1 MFPST
6 PILHRQKPSLA
17 PNDKNITAKNM
28 KTGSPFFC
36 RPSFCRLILTTL
48 LLAPLAVL
56 HAAEPVTSPG
66 DRNLPITQIY
76 PPQAFYH
83 NGKGGRVLDVT
94 KPPFNAKGDGKT
106 DDTQALCDAM
116 RFVRD
121 HYEDMAGNGYSYC
134 NYKYDR
140 NWIIY
145 LPNGE
150 YLVSNTISQGWPARA
165 YDIKKGWAHC
175 GRVEVA
181 SPEAETPELELR
193 GERNYGIRVVG
204 QSRQGT
210 MIRLKDQ
217 CPGFEKGKENAL
229 LQFYLL
235 KNGSSINQGNY
246 AQNLTLY
253 TGKGNPGAVGMKWN
267 ASNWGGIYN
276 VALRSGD
283 GSGRAGLMMDRR
295 NAHGYQHDLVVDGFD
310 VGVEMAAGAVSNV
323 VLEYATLTNQRQAAV
338 RVSKNETFCGRKLLV
353 KNAPMVL
360 RAAGSA
366 HAVLLDC
373 EAVSEKSV
381 GPAIAVEGGHL
392 LARDIRLS
400 GYASAVA
407 KDKQPVVA
415 GDFIE
420 EYVSGT
426 PVSAYADGPTK
437 TLRLPVKETPV
448 ILPESDLSK
457 WASVDDF
464 GAKGDGITDDTEPVQ
479 RAMNSGKPVVWF
491 PKACYAI
498 NGTVAIPATVRE
510 VAFLWSSVYRTD
522 PAQPTNLTMRQ
533 AGELLIKGEPPE
545 AVKPALFRVAQGSDQ
560 PLLIRQG
567 FHAGSVFLDHE
578 AQRPVILDDM
588 VTAFQHARYVAGTP
602 GILFPGAAAQKT
614 SLWRLYRNTKPD
626 GAPKEVFANMVQ
638 GFAGGGED
646 ACLAVQNVHA
656 WVRQLDNEYYTV
668 EVAFQHSDAW
678 ILGYKGEMATASG
691 TFFHASDQ
699 SRLELLGGLY
709 HPRNGESSL
718 PLVVSID
725 SEVALSL
732 NAFGGSKLNV
742 PVQSVIL
749 RDQRK
754 GQVTEVPDTRFEP
767 RRTLAPGEK
776 MIPLLTNT
784 PK

>member
-1 MFPST
+1 
-6 PILHRQKPSLA
+6 
-17 PNDKNITAKNM
+17 M
-28 KTGSPFFC
+28 KTT
-36 RPSFCRLILTTL
+36 LTLLTTL
-48 LLAPLAVL
+48 LLAPLATL
-56 HAAEPVTSPG
+56 HAAQSVTPPG
-66 DRNLPITQIY
+66 DRNLPINQIY
-76 PPQAFYH
+76 PPGAFYH

-106 DDTQALCDAM
+106 DDTKALCAAM

-121 HYEDMAGNGYSYC
+121 HYEDLAGDGYSYC
-134 NYKYDR
+134 TYKFDR

-150 YLVSNTISQGWPARA
+150 YLVSDTISQGWSARA
-165 YDIKKGWAHC
+165 YDIKKGWGNV

-181 SPEAETPELELR
+181 SPEAETPDLELR

-210 MIRLKDQ
+210 VIRLKDQ
-217 CPGFEKGKENAL
+217 CPGFEKGKEKAV

-246 AQNLTLY
+246 AQNLTLS

-276 VALRSGD
+276 VAIRSGD

-295 NAHGYQHDLVVDGFD
+295 NAHGYQHHIVVDGFD
-310 VGVEMAAGAVSNV
+310 VGVEMAAGSVSVV

-338 RVSKNETFCGRKLLV
+338 RVSKNETFCGRKLLIR
-353 KNAPMVL
+353 NAPLAL

-366 HAVLLDC
+366 HVVLLDC

-381 GPAIAVEGGHL
+381 GPAIAVEGGYL

-407 KDKQPVVA
+407 KDKQTVVA

-426 PVSAYADGPTK
+426 PVSVNADGPAK

-464 GAKGDGITDDTEPVQ
+464 GAKGDGLTDDTEAVQ

-533 AGELLIKGEPPE
+533 ASELLIKGEPAE

-560 PLLIRQG
+560 PLLIHQG
-567 FHAGSVFLDHE
+567 HHAGSVFLDHE
-578 AQRPVILDDM
+578 AQRPVILEDM
-588 VTAFQHARYVAGTP
+588 ITWFQHVRYWARTP
-602 GILFPGAAAQKT
+602 GIFFPGAAAQKT
-614 SLWRLYRNTKPD
+614 SLWRLYRNTKPE

-638 GFAGGGED
+638 GFAVGGKN
-646 ACLAVQNVHA
+646 ASLALVNVHA
-656 WVRQLDNEYYTV
+656 WVRQMDNEYGTV
-668 EVAFQHSDAW
+668 ELAFAKSDAW
-678 ILGYKGEMATASG
+678 ILGFKSEGPTETT
-691 TFFHASDQ
+691 TFFQASDH
-699 SRLELLGGLY
+699 SRLELLGGVYCVYPKTTAQVPMAISQNSEMCLSV
-709 HPRNGESSL
+709 SS
-718 PLVVSID
+718 
-725 SEVALSL
+725 
-732 NAFGGSKLNV
+732 FGGTALNHRV
-742 PVQSVIL
+742 YPVTL
-749 RDQRK
+749 RNEKD
-754 GQVTEVPDTRFEP
+754 GQVTEIPDDRFEP
-767 RRTLAPGEK
+767 RRAICPGER
-776 MIPLLTNT
+776 IHILLTNT

>member
-1 MFPST
+1 
-6 PILHRQKPSLA
+6 
-17 PNDKNITAKNM
+17 M
-28 KTGSPFFC
+28 KTPFH
-36 RPSFCRLILTTL
+36 LLAAL
-48 LLAPLAVL
+48 LLAPLAAM
-56 HAAEPVTSPG
+56 HAADIITPPG
-66 DRNLPITQIY
+66 DRNLPINQIY
-76 PPQAFYH
+76 PPEAFYH

-121 HYEDMAGNGYSYC
+121 HYEDLAGKGYSYC
-134 NYKYDR
+134 GYKFDR

-165 YDIKKGWAHC
+165 YDIKKGWANS
-175 GRVEVA
+175 GRVSVA

-210 MIRLKDQ
+210 VIRLKDQ
-217 CPGFEKGKENAL
+217 CPGFEKGKENAV

-246 AQNLTLY
+246 AQNLTIQ

-267 ASNWGGIYN
+267 ASDWGGIYN
-276 VALRSGD
+276 VAILSGD

-295 NAHGYQHDLVVDGFD
+295 NAHGYQRDIVVDGFD
-310 VGVEMAAGAVSNV
+310 VGVEMAVGSVSNV
-323 VLEYATLTNQRQAAV
+323 VLEYATLSNQREAAV
-338 RVSKNETFCGRKLLV
+338 RVSKNETFCGRKLLIR
-353 KNAPMVL
+353 NAPMAL

-366 HAVLLDC
+366 HVVLLDC
-373 EAVSEKSV
+373 EALSDKSL
-381 GPAIAVEGGHL
+381 GPAISVEGGHL

-407 KDKQPVVA
+407 KDKQPVIT

-420 EYVSGT
+420 EYVSGAA
-426 PVSAYADGPTK
+426 VSAYADGPTK

-457 WASVDDF
+457 WASVDEF
-464 GAKGDGITDDTEPVQ
+464 GAKGDGLTDDTEAVQ

-491 PKACYAI
+491 PKACYVI

-522 PAQPTNLTMRQ
+522 PAQPTNLTAQQ
-533 AGELLIKGEPPE
+533 AGELLIKDEPAE
-545 AVKPALFRVAQGSDQ
+545 AFKPALFRVAKSSDQ
-560 PLLIRQG
+560 PLLIHQG
-567 FHAGSVFLDHE
+567 HHAGSVFLDHE
-578 AQRPVILDDM
+578 AQRPVILEDM
-588 VTAFQHARYVAGTP
+588 ITWWIHTHYFSRSP
-602 GILFPGAAAQKT
+602 GMLFPGAAAQKT
-614 SLWRLYRNTKPD
+614 SLPRLYRNTKPE
-626 GAPKEVFANMVQ
+626 GAPKEVFANMVM
-638 GFAGGGED
+638 GFAGGGDD
-646 ACLAVQNVHA
+646 ASLAVKNVHA
-656 WVRQLDNEYYTV
+656 WVRQLENSYYIV
-668 EVAFQHSDAW
+668 EVAFKHSDAW
-678 ILGYKGEMATASG
+678 ILGYKGEMATPSG

-709 HPRNGESSL
+709 HVRNGQSSL
-718 PLVVSID
+718 PLAVSMD

-732 NAFGGSKLNV
+732 NAFGGSKLHD
-742 PVQSVIL
+742 PVQSVML
-749 RDQRK
+749 RDERE
-754 GQVTEVPDTRFEP
+754 GQVTEVPETRFEP
-767 RRTLAPGEK
+767 RRAIAPGEK
-776 MIPLLTNT
+776 IIPLITNT

>member
-1 MFPST
+1 
-6 PILHRQKPSLA
+6 LKPTLTVL
-17 PNDKNITAKNM
+17 TA
-28 KTGSPFFC
+28 
-36 RPSFCRLILTTL
+36 L
-48 LLAPLAVL
+48 LLTPLGAL
-56 HAAEPVTSPG
+56 HAAEPVTPPG
-66 DRNLPITQIY
+66 DRNLPINQIY
-76 PPQAFYH
+76 PPEAFYH

-116 RFVRD
+116 RFVQD
-121 HYEDMAGNGYSYC
+121 HYEDLAGEGYSYTH
-134 NYKYDR
+134 NKLDR
-140 NWIIY
+140 SWIIY

-150 YLVSNTISQGWPARA
+150 YLVSETVSRGWPASA
-165 YDIKKGWAHC
+165 YDVKKGWSKV
-175 GRVEVA
+175 GRVKVA

-210 MIRLKDQ
+210 VIRLKDE
-217 CPGFEKGKENAL
+217 CPGFEKGKENAV

-246 AQNLTLY
+246 AQNLTLH
-253 TGKGNPGAVGMKWN
+253 TGKGNPGAVGLKWN
-267 ASNWGGIYN
+267 ASNWGGVYN
-276 VALRSGD
+276 VAILSGD

-295 NAHGYQHDLVVDGFD
+295 NAHGYQRDIVVDGFN
-310 VGVEMAAGAVSNV
+310 VGVEMAAGSVSHV
-323 VLEYATLTNQRQAAV
+323 VLEYATLSNQREVAV
-338 RVSKNETFCGRKLLV
+338 RVSKNETFCGRKLLIQ
-353 KNAPMVL
+353 NAPLAL
-360 RAAGSA
+360 RAAGSS
-366 HAVLLDC
+366 HVVLLDC
-373 EAVSEKSV
+373 EVLSEKST
-381 GPAIAVEGGHL
+381 GPAIAVEGAHL

-400 GYASAVA
+400 GYTSAVA
-407 KDKQPVVA
+407 KDKQTVVT

-464 GAKGDGITDDTEPVQ
+464 GAKGDGITDDTEAVQ

-498 NGTVAIPATVRE
+498 NGSVAIPATVRE
-510 VAFLWSSVYRTD
+510 VDFLWSSVYRTD
-522 PAQPTNLTMRQ
+522 PDQPTNLTQRQ
-533 AGELLIKGEPPE
+533 AGELRIKGEPAE
-545 AVKPALFRVAQGSDQ
+545 AVKPALFRVAEASGE
-560 PLLIRQG
+560 PLVLRQNVN
-567 FHAGSVFLDHE
+567 AGAVFLDHE
-578 AQRPVILDDM
+578 AQRPVILEDM
-588 VTAFQHARYVAGTP
+588 ITWFLHVHYWSRNP
-602 GILFPGAAAQKT
+602 DMLFSGAAAQAT
-614 SLWRLYRNTKPD
+614 SLPRLYRNTKPE

-638 GFAGGGED
+638 GFAGGGDD
-646 ACLAVQNVHA
+646 ASLAVKNVHA
-656 WVRQLDNEYYTV
+656 WVRQLENSYYIV
-668 EVAFQHSDAW
+668 EVAFKHSDAW
-678 ILGYKGEMATASG
+678 ILGYKGEMATPSG
-691 TFFHASDQ
+691 TFFHASDK

-709 HPRNGESSL
+709 HVRNGQSSL
-718 PLVVSID
+718 PLAVSID

-749 RDQRK
+749 RDERK
-754 GQVTEVPDTRFEP
+754 GQVTEVLEDRFEP
-767 RRTLAPGEK
+767 RRAIALGEK
-776 MIPLLTNT
+776 IIPLITNT